1 MTQYEKPREQPLLA
15 YISSGKITALFQTGN
30 WETLLQGGPLCNPLV
45 RVPLLTM
52 YLFLQREKA
61 YLGEVAWLSYGS
73 GQKQSVTRPQGEMWK
88 TRKGHN
94 LSFLKNL
101 SSNPSS

>member
-15 YISSGKITALFQTGN
+15 YISSGKITAVSDWKLKHCYRVD
-30 WETLLQGGPLCNPLV
+30 LCNPLV

-52 YLFLQREKA
+52 YLFLKEA

-73 GQKQSVTRPQGEMWK
+73 GQE
-88 TRKGHN
+88 
-94 LSFLKNL
+94 
-101 SSNPSS
+101 